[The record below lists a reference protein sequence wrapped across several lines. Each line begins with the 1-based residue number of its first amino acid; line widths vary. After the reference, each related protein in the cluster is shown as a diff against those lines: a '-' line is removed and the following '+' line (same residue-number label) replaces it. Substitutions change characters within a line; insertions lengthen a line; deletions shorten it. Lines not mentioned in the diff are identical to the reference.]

1 MFHMETFKGQTALIT
16 GATSAIGKAIA
27 AALADRSATPGLIGR
42 NLPALRA
49 LAESFGKRAFCYQ
62 ADLGVD
68 DDIQNLTRE
77 IQRDLDSVDI
87 LVHNAGVISTGR
99 VENAS
104 VADFDVQY
112 RINVRAPYLLIQSL
126 LPMLKSS
133 HGQIVFMNSSLW
145 LNARSGV
152 AQYAATKYA
161 LKAMADSLRDELNG
175 DGIRVL
181 SVFPGRTAG
190 PMQEA
195 LYASNGAPYEP
206 QRLLQPDDIATAV
219 IAALAMARTAE
230 ITDISIRP
238 LQRPSVR
245 GD

>member
-1 MFHMETFKGQTALIT
+1 MVMKSFEGQTAIIT
-16 GATSAIGKAIA
+16 GATSAIGKSIA
-27 AALADRSATPGLIGR
+27 AALAGRSATLGLIGR
-42 NLPALRA
+42 NRPALRS
-49 LAESFGKRAFCYQ
+49 LAEGFGERTFCYQ
-62 ADLGVD
+62 ADLAVD

-77 IQRDLDSVDI
+77 IQRDFDRVDI
-87 LVHNAGVISTGR
+87 VVHNAGVISTGP
-99 VENAS
+99 VENTS
-104 VADFDVQY
+104 VEDFDLQY
-112 RINVRAPYLLIQSL
+112 RINVRAPYLLTQSL

-161 LKAMADSLRDELNG
+161 LKAMADSLRDEVNS

-195 LYASNGAPYEP
+195 RYAAERKPYQP
-206 QRLLQPDDIATAV
+206 QSLLQPSDIALAV
-219 IAALAMARTAE
+219 TAALDLPHTAE
-230 ITDISIRP
+230 ITDLRIRP
-238 LQRPSVR
+238 FLKP
-245 GD
+245 

>member
-1 MFHMETFKGQTALIT
+1 MKSFKGQTAVIT

-27 AALADRSATPGLIGR
+27 AALADRSATLGLIGR
-42 NLPALRA
+42 NLSALRS
-49 LAESFGKRAFCYQ
+49 LAEGFGERAFCYQ
-62 ADLGVD
+62 ADLALD
-68 DDIQNLTRE
+68 DDIQRLITE
-77 IQRDLDSVDI
+77 IQRDLDRVDI
-87 LVHNAGVISTGR
+87 VVHNAGVISTGR

-104 VADFDVQY
+104 VEDFDVQY
-112 RINVRAPYLLIQSL
+112 RINVRAPYLFTKTL
-126 LPMLKSS
+126 LPLLKSS
-133 HGQIVFMNSSLW
+133 QGQIVFINSSLW
-145 LNARSGV
+145 LKARGGV
-152 AQYAATKYA
+152 AQYAASKYA
-161 LKAMADSLRDELNG
+161 LKAIADSLRDELNG

-195 LYASNGAPYEP
+195 LYASSRRPYEP

-230 ITDISIRP
+230 LTDISIRP
-238 LQRPSVR
+238 LQRPSDR